1 MTVRGALVSR
11 FIVVDF
17 SVEDEVFFF
26 SLGDDY
32 FIAFLEGASIVILI
46 NSKLSIII

>member
-17 SVEDEVFFF
+17 SVED
-26 SLGDDY
+26 DY

-46 NSKLSIII
+46 NSKQSINLSFKFISK